1 MSTESQSVFIRF
13 LWNKTGVMLVNL
25 LANLSLDQD
34 MVVLIRKGLRNEVK
48 PDLLNRIRGFGNC

>member
-1 MSTESQSVFIRF
+1 MSTESQSVFIQF

-34 MVVLIRKGLRNEVK
+34 MVVLIRKGLRNEEK
-48 PDLLNRIRGFGNC
+48 PDLVNRIREFGNC